1 MNLLDS
7 ERWFRDLLHELL
19 RAAGFIEALA
29 RPPF

>member
-1 MNLLDS
+1 MKSQTQLPP
-7 ERWFRDLLHELL
+7 FRDLLHE